1 VRAITLAYHDVA
13 DDASK
18 LACSARPGI
27 ALYTIKPQDFRRHLE
42 AMRERKAPITTI
54 NNVRQSGSGLPVF
67 ITFDDGSESAYTC
80 VADELERYGWRGHF
94 FITTNWIGR
103 SGFMNAAQIREL
115 HRRGHVIGSHSC
127 SHPARMSRL
136 SMEEMV
142 REWAKSREVLGWIT
156 GEPMRTGSVPNGFYS
171 SDCARAAARVGIEL
185 LFTSQPR
192 SVSFVVERCTVLG
205 RYSITR
211 TTKPAFAADIA
222 AGYRLPRLRQSGLWV
237 LKSAARTIAGRP
249 YVAIRRYLIAQAS

>member
-1 VRAITLAYHDVA
+1 MKVITLAYHDIA
-13 DDASK
+13 DDASN

-27 ALYTIKPQDFRRHLE
+27 ALYTIKPEDFRRHLE
-42 AMRERKAPITTI
+42 AIRKRKAPITTI
-54 NNVRQSGSGLPVF
+54 NNVRQSESTVSVF

-80 VADELERYGWRGHF
+80 VADELEKYGWRGHF
-94 FITTNWIGR
+94 FITTDWIGR

-127 SHPARMSRL
+127 SHPARMSSLGR
-136 SMEEMV
+136 EEMV
-142 REWAKSREVLGWIT
+142 REWAKSREMLGWIT
-156 GEPMRTGSVPNGFYS
+156 GEPVRTASVPNGFYS
-171 SDCARAAARVGIEL
+171 SDCAQAAATVGIEL

-192 SVSFVVERCTVLG
+192 SVAFVVEGCRVLG

-211 TTKPAFAADIA
+211 RTKPGVAADIA
-222 AGYRLPRLRQSGLWV
+222 AGYRLPRLRQSGLWA

-249 YVAIRRYLIAQAS
+249 YVALRRYLIAQAS